1 MILAGCLLFF
11 QNAVG
16 AAAINIQVLIL
27 FFLSLQSAVGAAA
40 INIQVPILLG
50 QVTNVVS
57 KFTADNVG
65 DFLEEIKKPAMKL
78 MGVYAL
84 QVGIITCQCTS
95 SVSLLFQHGA
105 CSIQCMKL
113 MGVLMSLKLLGLI
126 SVKEVNGKLIVA
138 VLLMSAKLVGIN

>member
-1 MILAGCLLFF
+1 MLASWDVNGDDFGWLSFIFPECSRCSCHQYSNSHFVFF
-11 QNAVG
+11 
-16 AAAINIQVLIL
+16 
-27 FFLSLQSAVGAAA
+27 SLQSAIGAAA

-84 QVGIITCQCTS
+84 QVGIITCQYTS
-95 SVSLLFQHGA
+95 SIHTNYN
-105 CSIQCMKL
+105 
-113 MGVLMSLKLLGLI
+113 MSVIPAWCL
-126 SVKEVNGKLIVA
+126 
-138 VLLMSAKLVGIN
+138 

>member
-11 QNAVG
+11 QN
-16 AAAINIQVLIL
+16 
-27 FFLSLQSAVGAAA
+27 AVGAAA

-95 SVSLLFQHGA
+95 SIHTVCLCYS
-105 CSIQCMKL
+105 SM
-113 MGVLMSLKLLGLI
+113 VL
-126 SVKEVNGKLIVA
+126 VVYNA
-138 VLLMSAKLVGIN
+138 